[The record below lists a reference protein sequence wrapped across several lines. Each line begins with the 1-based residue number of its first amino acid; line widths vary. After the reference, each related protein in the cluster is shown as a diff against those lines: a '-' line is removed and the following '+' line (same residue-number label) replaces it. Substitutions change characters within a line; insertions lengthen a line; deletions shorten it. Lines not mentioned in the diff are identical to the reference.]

1 MRPERPSQ
9 PATYL
14 VHAAL
19 VARPAAALAL
29 DVLLHEADLA
39 RRAAE
44 RRRRPVG
51 RVAQLELNFCGEG
64 RSAGGGAPNDASLK
78 WRAY

>member
-1 MRPERPSQ
+1 MRPERPNQ
-9 PATYL
+9 TATYL

-51 RVAQLELNFCGEG
+51 RVAQLELNFCGKEG
-64 RSAGGGAPNDASLK
+64 RKNADCPTIL
-78 WRAY
+78 